1 MVSRSVGPILQIH
14 KTIERAASSKR
25 RADGRDLVS
34 EADERISQ
42 LDLRISVEHA
52 ITQDLRGAAKQD
64 MSPIER
70 QHH

>member
-1 MVSRSVGPILQIH
+1 MVSRSVGPLLQIH
-14 KTIERAASSKR
+14 KTIEPAASSKR
-25 RADGRDLVS
+25 QADGRDLVS